1 MRTCPR
7 CKVSFP
13 SGISTCPN
21 DGTPLVEVSE
31 DYGESPP
38 IEPTESIAAPSS
50 SLDFTP
56 PSYASSARRRAS
68 SVRPSRTSS
77 PPSPSPSDVTRAERP
92 HALARGSSSEFQ
104 SRASGKRTP
113 TTAAPQRSRRS
124 TEPGRR
130 IGQVLGNYRL
140 IDVLGQG
147 GMGCV
152 YQAEHV
158 KLGRSVA
165 LKLLRADH
173 AERRDAVARFF
184 QEARAVNKIRH
195 RNIVDVTDF
204 VELDDGTTFI
214 IMELLDG
221 ISLGK
226 LARSGNL
233 SLPRALAVLIQIC
246 DGLSAA
252 HSVGIIHRDLKPDNI
267 VVVPTRDG
275 ADLVKLLDFG
285 VAKLLIREEDE
296 EEFGFETAAGAV
308 VGTPTFMSPEQAGGL
323 EVDARSD
330 IYSLGAIMYEV
341 FCGEPVFRGRSF
353 GEFVRKHLSEKP
365 VRPSQTRGGRNI
377 DDRIEAIIM
386 RCLEKDPAA
395 RYQAIE
401 DLRDELTI
409 ILAGIETSIENIRE
423 LPDSGQFRA
432 MAPRA
437 QPVTLPPE
445 VELLDSELLDSEPG
459 TRAGDTVPT
468 ATPLPPAM
476 PSQQYAPAVPPTPA
490 PWPAET
496 AMALGDLPARETRPP
511 ASKRRSIG
519 WAFGI
524 TAGVAAVI
532 GLALFVAAQT
542 NGDDG
547 DDEPSGAAHTH
558 AAGESSDSP
567 QPTVVPMRGIDTQG
581 EASDTLSQAALSGD
595 QVTVRLTCDPSAA
608 VYASGAEHPLCT
620 TPCDLT
626 IVRNDP
632 NSPGKRVYELRRRG
646 YRTERLSIDLEQPPR
661 TIAAELRRYRSHTG
675 STSRGHEKPEPD
687 RQPVVEP
694 EKVETD
700 TTDKPEPARVEPN
713 KETEEPQDKIDP
725 SVTLD
730 PFGTQ

>member
-7 CKVSFP
+7 CNVNFP
-13 SGISTCPN
+13 SGVSSCPN
-21 DGTPLVEVSE
+21 DGTPLVEF
-31 DYGESPP
+31 DGDRAQPP
-38 IEPTESIAAPSS
+38 RIEPTESIVAPDPSDLDLRPPAQRRSS
-50 SLDFTP
+50 S
-56 PSYASSARRRAS
+56 ASSAGSGSRRTDPLPP
-68 SVRPSRTSS
+68 VVPSN
-77 PPSPSPSDVTRAERP
+77 SDVTRAERP
-92 HALARGSSSEFQ
+92 IALAHGSSGEFR
-104 SRASGKRTP
+104 SHASGKNTP
-113 TTAAPQRSRRS
+113 TTSPPRRSRSS

-130 IGQVLGNYRL
+130 IGQVLGKYRL
-140 IDVLGQG
+140 VDVLGQG

-152 YQAEHV
+152 YQAEHI

-226 LARSGNL
+226 LSRSGNL
-233 SLPRALAVLIQIC
+233 QIPRAMAILIQIC

-252 HSVGIIHRDLKPDNI
+252 HAVGIIHRDLKPDNV

-323 EVDARSD
+323 DVDERSD

-353 GEFVRKHLSEKP
+353 GEFVRKHLTEVP
-365 VRPSQTRGGRNI
+365 VRPSLTRGGKNI
-377 DDRIEAIIM
+377 DDRLEAMIM
-386 RCLEKDPAA
+386 KCLEKEPGA

-401 DLRDELTI
+401 MLREDLTFL
-409 ILAGIETSIENIRE
+409 LAGIETSIENIRD

-432 MAPRA
+432 MAPRPP
-437 QPVTLPPE
+437 PVTLPPSE
-445 VELLDSELLDSEPG
+445 GLLNSEPG
-459 TRAGDTVPT
+459 VRAGDTLPSSTPEPSAAGYAPT
-468 ATPLPPAM
+468 P
-476 PSQQYAPAVPPTPA
+476 APAVQPTPA

-496 AMALGDLPARETRPP
+496 ALTVGDLPADHAPAPTGTRSSARLFAGAVVGLGAVAALAVFLVTRP
-511 ASKRRSIG
+511 G
-519 WAFGI
+519 DE
-524 TAGVAAVI
+524 
-532 GLALFVAAQT
+532 QT
-542 NGDDG
+542 
-547 DDEPSGAAHTH
+547 
-558 AAGESSDSP
+558 SDSTRTKP
-567 QPTVVPMRGIDTQG
+567 GPSESAAAAPPSPTVTPMRGVDTLG
-581 EASDTLSQAALSGD
+581 STGAEASAPAPGSD
-595 QVTVRLTCDPSAA
+595 QIVVRFTSTPSANVLA
-608 VYASGAEHPLCT
+608 DGSYQVLCT

-626 IVRNDP
+626 IVRNDT
-632 NSPGKRVYELRRRG
+632 NSPGKRLYSFRRNG
-646 YRTERLSIDLEQPPR
+646 YRSRTVTVDLRNPR
-661 TIAAELRRYRSHTG
+661 RTVHATLQRHRGRSG
-675 STSRGHEKPEPD
+675 SSSRAHDKPSPT
-687 RQPVVEP
+687 VEP
-694 EKVETD
+694 LPPVEKVETKP
-700 TTDKPEPARVEPN
+700 TDSPEPARVEP
-713 KETEEPQDKIDP
+713 KKDPAPPDDKIDP

-730 PFGTQ
+730 PFGR